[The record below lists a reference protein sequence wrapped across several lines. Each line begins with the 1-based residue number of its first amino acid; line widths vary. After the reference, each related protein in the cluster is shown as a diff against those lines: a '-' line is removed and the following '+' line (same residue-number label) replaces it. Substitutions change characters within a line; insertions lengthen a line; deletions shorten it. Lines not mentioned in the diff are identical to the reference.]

1 MKLTYTKKF
10 MAAVHDRY
18 PDLHTS
24 VVGHEHEQTGL
35 KVFNFGPCI
44 SVLNMQYTLEKKRA
58 ILKTHRW
65 IPTDFITARSTNIP
79 GMRNLYVSTGCYG

>member
-44 SVLNMQYTLEKKRA
+44 SVLSWQYTLEKKRA